1 MDGITLC
8 QKLREDFRTAFI
20 PIMMLTA
27 SADES
32 NRTKAYMVGTDDYIT
47 KPFAVPDLNARVMRL
62 LRRTYGL

>member
-1 MDGITLC
+1 
-8 QKLREDFRTAFI
+8 
-20 PIMMLTA
+20 MLTA